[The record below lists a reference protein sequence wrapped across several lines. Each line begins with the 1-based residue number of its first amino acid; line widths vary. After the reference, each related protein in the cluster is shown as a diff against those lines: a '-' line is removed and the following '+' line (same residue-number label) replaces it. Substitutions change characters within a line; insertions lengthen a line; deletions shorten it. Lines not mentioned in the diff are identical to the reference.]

1 MATLSRSANLIYIYK
16 PMLEVQEIKV
26 AVVILNW
33 NGKKYL
39 ERFLPVLKNNL
50 PSYANIVIADNQ
62 SSDDSVA
69 FMKANYPEIEIIINP
84 GNEGFARGYN
94 LALQQI
100 KTPYYLLL
108 NSDIEVTPNWIEPLY
123 ELMES
128 NKEYGV
134 SQPKILWYDH
144 KTKFE
149 YAGAAGGFIDYMG
162 FPFCKGRLFQDLEE
176 DHGQYDEIDEIFW
189 ATGACMMVRSE
200 VYWEAGGLDEDF
212 FAHQEEIDL
221 CWRIKN
227 LGYKIMYTP
236 HSKIY
241 HIGGGTLPTNNPM
254 KPYLN
259 FRNNLVMLVKNLPT
273 KNLFPNILIKMVLDG
288 IAAIKFVFDRDFTHA
303 YAVFRAH
310 VRFYITLPK
319 TLKKRRHIQRTI
331 KNKDLPRI
339 YKRSI
344 VKQYFLKGKRK
355 FSDLRKEDFA

>member
-1 MATLSRSANLIYIYK
+1 MSAVN
-16 PMLEVQEIKV
+16 EIKI
-26 AVVILNW
+26 AIVILNW

-39 ERFLPVLKNNL
+39 EKFLPVLQNNL
-50 PSYANIVIADNQ
+50 PDYARIVIADNQ
-62 SSDDSVA
+62 SSDDSLT
-69 FMKANYPEIEIIINP
+69 FMKANYPAIEIIINP

-94 LALQQI
+94 LALKQI
-100 KTPYYLLL
+100 KTPYYILL

-128 NKEYGV
+128 DKSFAV
-134 SQPKILWYDH
+134 CQPKILWYD
-144 KTKFE
+144 KKNTFE

-162 FPFCKGRLFQDLEE
+162 FPFCRGRLFADLEE
-176 DHGQYDEIDEIFW
+176 DHGQYDTVEEIFW
-189 ATGACMMVRSE
+189 ATGACMMVRAD

-241 HIGGGTLPTNNPM
+241 HIGGGTLPKHNPL

-259 FRNNLVMLVKNLPT
+259 FRNNLIMLVKNLPT
-273 KNLFPNILIKMVLDG
+273 KNLFPNLFIKMILDG
-288 IAAIKFVFDRDFTHA
+288 VAALKFLTEKDPTQA

-310 VRFYITLPK
+310 MRFYVTLPK
-319 TLKKRRHIQRTI
+319 TLKKRSHIQRTI
-331 KNKDLPRI
+331 KNKSLPRI

-344 VKQYFLKGKRK
+344 VRQYFFKGKRK
-355 FSDLRKEDFA
+355 FSELKKEDFA

>member
-1 MATLSRSANLIYIYK
+1 MPSPKDI
-16 PMLEVQEIKV
+16 QV
-26 AVVILNW
+26 AIVILNW

-39 ERFLPVLKNNL
+39 EKFLPVLQNNL
-50 PSYANIVIADNQ
+50 PSFAKIVIADNQ

-69 FMKANYPEIEIIINP
+69 FMTKVYPQIETIINS
-84 GNEGFARGYN
+84 GNEGFAKGYN
-94 LALQQI
+94 LALEQI
-100 KTPYYLLL
+100 KTPYYILL

-123 ELMES
+123 DLMES
-128 NKEYGV
+128 DPSIGV
-134 SQPKILWYDH
+134 CQPKILSYDK
-144 KTKFE
+144 KTHFE

-162 FPFCKGRLFQDLEE
+162 FPFCRGRLFADLEE
-176 DHGQYDEIDEIFW
+176 DLGQYDSVEEIFW
-189 ATGACMMVRSE
+189 ATGAAMMVRSKI
-200 VYWEAGGLDEDF
+200 YWEAGGLDEDF

-236 HSKIY
+236 LSKIY
-241 HIGGGTLPTNNPM
+241 HIGGGTLPKHNPL

-259 FRNNLVMLVKNLPT
+259 FRNNLIMLVKNLPT
-273 KNLFPNILIKMVLDG
+273 KNLFPNLLYKMILDG
-288 IAAIKFVFDRDFTHA
+288 MAALKFLTEKDPIQA

-344 VKQYFLKGKRK
+344 VRQYFFQSKRK
-355 FSDLRKEDFA
+355 FSELKPSDFA

>member
-1 MATLSRSANLIYIYK
+1 MPTVN
-16 PMLEVQEIKV
+16 EIKI
-26 AVVILNW
+26 AIVILNW

-39 ERFLPVLKNNL
+39 ERFLPALKSSL
-50 PSYANIVIADNQ
+50 PSYANIVVADNQ

-100 KTPYYLLL
+100 KTPYYILL
-108 NSDIEVTPNWIEPLY
+108 NSDIEVAPGWIEPLY

-128 NKEYGV
+128 DKSFAV
-134 SQPKILWYDH
+134 CQPKILWYDK
-144 KTKFE
+144 KTQFE

-162 FPFCKGRLFQDLEE
+162 FPFCRGRLFSDLEE
-176 DHGQYDEIDEIFW
+176 DHGQYDNIEEIFW
-189 ATGACMMVRSE
+189 ATGAAMMVRSE
-200 VYWEAGGLDEDF
+200 IYWEAGGLDEDF

-241 HIGGGTLPTNNPM
+241 HIGGGTLPKHNPL

-259 FRNNLVMLVKNLPT
+259 FRNNLIMLVKNLPT
-273 KNLFPNILIKMVLDG
+273 KNLFPNLLYKMILDG
-288 IAAIKFVFDRDFTHA
+288 VAAFKFLTEKDPIQF

-310 VRFYITLPK
+310 MRFYITLPK

-344 VKQYFLKGKRK
+344 VKQYFLKGKKK
-355 FSDLRKEDFA
+355 FSELDPGDFA